1 MLAMHMAVFIIA
13 SSIICY
19 LYSCSESDDLHDD
32 HGELSLSD
40 HATGVRDLGVKHP
53 RIEPEDECSPGTYDS
68 IFSG

>member
-1 MLAMHMAVFIIA
+1 MHMAVLA

-19 LYSCSESDDLHDD
+19 YSCSESDDLHDD

-40 HATGVRDLGVKHP
+40 HATGDLGVKHP

-68 IFSG
+68 IFSS

>member
-1 MLAMHMAVFIIA
+1 MHMAVFIIA
-13 SSIICY
+13 SSMIICY
-19 LYSCSESDDLHDD
+19 CSCSESDDLHDD

-40 HATGVRDLGVKHP
+40 HATGVRLGVKHP